1 MEQKPKPLDLNELVQ
16 SQTLSLSLT
25 PTEDPAVRDARL
37 RLEDARAAHERH
49 KEMVLYI
56 TTAVVLVAAFGISAY
71 VVLSKNFSGEL
82 DKWATAMLTSIVTG
96 LVGYV
101 TGKASK

>member
-1 MEQKPKPLDLNELVQ
+1 MEQKPLNLNELVHT
-16 SQTLSLSLT
+16 QTLNLSLT

-37 RLEDARAAHERH
+37 RREEASAAHERR
-49 KEMVLYI
+49 KELALYL
-56 TTAVVLVAAFGISAY
+56 TTALIIVAAFGICAF

-82 DKWATAMLTSIVTG
+82 DKWATALLTSIVTG